1 MVEKYMKNQRITKQK
16 TYTKKKRRKNGKMK
30 VNNLTQND

>member
-16 TYTKKKRRKNGKMK
+16 TYTKKRRKNGKMK
-30 VNNLTQND
+30 VNNLTQDD

>member
-16 TYTKKKRRKNGKMK
+16 TYRKKNQKKW
-30 VNNLTQND
+30 QNENQ

>member
-16 TYTKKKRRKNGKMK
+16 TYTKKKKKK
-30 VNNLTQND
+30 WQNES

>member
-16 TYTKKKRRKNGKMK
+16 TYTKKKEEKMAK
-30 VNNLTQND
+30 WKLTI